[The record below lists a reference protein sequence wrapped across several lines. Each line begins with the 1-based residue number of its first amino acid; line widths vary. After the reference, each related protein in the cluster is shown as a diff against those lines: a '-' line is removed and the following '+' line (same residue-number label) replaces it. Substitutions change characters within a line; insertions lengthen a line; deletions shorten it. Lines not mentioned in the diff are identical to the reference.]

1 MKMDLKWVENED
13 LRLKLRLNES
23 PRCSES
29 NGSPPA
35 PPKPAINSEASNSG
49 IPGKSAYPIFC
60 LRYAGPIS
68 QTGHGHMVW
77 VRGHFGWE
85 GDGLPDSGPKQQAVE
100 SQGSFHLRW
109 LPPAATAPMVG
120 SGLRWTTRAR
130 VAVLPASG
138 LIGRP
143 YSCRMVWSV
152 RGWGATA
159 LSLLSYSPSLQA
171 CTAVRLTDGYGSPN

>member
-68 QTGHGHMVW
+68 QTGHGHVD
-77 VRGHFGWE
+77 VVGTG
-85 GDGLPDSGPKQQAVE
+85 GPVITSAASADGTIK
-100 SQGSFHLRW
+100 
-109 LPPAATAPMVG
+109 
-120 SGLRWTTRAR
+120 
-130 VAVLPASG
+130 
-138 LIGRP
+138 
-143 YSCRMVWSV
+143 
-152 RGWGATA
+152 
-159 LSLLSYSPSLQA
+159 
-171 CTAVRLTDGYGSPN
+171 